1 MNSSSKV
8 AIITGASSGLGEH
21 MALAISKHFPS
32 IDTYWLIARREEAL
46 HTLATKLPEKKC
58 KIIPLDLS
66 KDKSLVQLQEILDNE
81 KPDISLL
88 INNAASGILCNVGDG
103 KVSDQ
108 LNMIDLNVRSLTGVT
123 HLCIPYINKGGRI
136 INISSSTA
144 FCPTPRMTVY
154 SASKIYI
161 IAFTRGIREELR
173 KKGIS
178 ATVVCPGLMKT
189 AFLHSDNIKGESNS
203 FSTFPYCDTEKVA
216 NGALKAAEK
225 GKGFYTPTT
234 FYKAYRVL
242 AKILP
247 HSFLIKFLTQ

>member
-1 MNSSSKV
+1 MSNPKKT
-8 AIITGASSGLGEH
+8 AIITGASSGLGEY
-21 MALAISKHFPS
+21 MALAISKYFPDITS
-32 IDTYWLIARREEAL
+32 YWLVARREEAL
-46 HTLATKLPEKKC
+46 KSLAAKLPGKEC

-66 KDKSLVQLQEILDNE
+66 DEKSLNRLQEMLIAE
-81 KPDISLL
+81 RPDISLL

-103 KVSDQ
+103 EVNDQ
-108 LNMIDLNVRSLTGVT
+108 LKMIDLNVRSLTGVT
-123 HLCIPYINKGGRI
+123 HLCIPYIHKGGHI

-173 KKGIS
+173 KRGIV
-178 ATVVCPGLMKT
+178 ATVVCPGLMRT
-189 AFLHSDNIKGESNS
+189 AFLHSDNIKGESQS
-203 FSTFPYCDTEKVA
+203 FSSLPYCDTEKVA
-216 NGALKAAEK
+216 NGALRAAKK
-225 GKGFYTPTT
+225 GKGFYTPTA

-247 HSFLIKFLTQ
+247 HSFLVKFLTQ